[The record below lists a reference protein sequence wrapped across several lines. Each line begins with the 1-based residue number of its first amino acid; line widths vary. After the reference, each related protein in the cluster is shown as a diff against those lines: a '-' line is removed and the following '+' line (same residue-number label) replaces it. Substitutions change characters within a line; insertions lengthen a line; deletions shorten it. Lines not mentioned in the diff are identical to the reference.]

1 MENID
6 FKTIILILIIIAI
19 ISGSIFLMTNFIKSN
34 NLLGKAEQND
44 FQVMMDNTS
53 DTQKR
58 IVRW

>member
-34 NLLGKAEQND
+34 NLLL
-44 FQVMMDNTS
+44 
-53 DTQKR
+53 
-58 IVRW
+58 